1 MTCLDR
7 NNEVSRRDTPRRLE
21 MWGNNFKEATRAPG
35 VKLYV
40 RYEILSQHMDSH
52 WGMTEYHPQIVTRKN
67 RPDFRAIF
75 ST

>member
-1 MTCLDR
+1 
-7 NNEVSRRDTPRRLE
+7 

-40 RYEILSQHMDSH
+40 RYEILSQHMDNH